1 MDGAEGNRAVRVDL
15 VVDRDLSMPLY
26 LQLATQI
33 EKAIQ
38 AGELPPGSRLENELD
53 LAGRLKLSRPTVRQG
68 IQELVDKGMLVRKRG
83 VGTQV
88 VQAPVNRQVALT
100 SLYDDLRGA
109 GKAPRTEIIEYRIGR
124 PDSEAVD
131 RLQLGP
137 GEQVLELL
145 RVRYADDEPL
155 AVMRNTLPERIA
167 PSRESLA
174 SNGLYA
180 SLREEGVV
188 SVLAHE
194 RIGATVADEEHAELL
209 DEEVGAALLTMERKS
224 FANDGR
230 VVEFGYHVYRA
241 SRYSFEVTLVD
252 S

>member
-1 MDGAEGNRAVRVDL
+1 
-15 VVDRDLSMPLY
+15 MPLY
-26 LQLATQI
+26 LQLASQI

-53 LAGRLKLSRPTVRQG
+53 LAGRLRLSRPTVRQG

-100 SLYDDLRGA
+100 SLYDDLRSA

-124 PDSEAVD
+124 PSSEAVD
-131 RLQLGP
+131 RLQLGS

-209 DEEVGAALLTMERKS
+209 DEEQGAALLTMERKS
-224 FANDGR
+224 FANDGS

>member
-1 MDGAEGNRAVRVDL
+1 MEGSEPNRAMTVDL

-38 AGELPPGSRLENELD
+38 AAELPPGSRLENELD
-53 LAGRLKLSRPTVRQG
+53 LASRLGLSRPTVRQG

-100 SLYDDLRGA
+100 SLYDDLRSA
-109 GKAPRTEIIEYRIGR
+109 GKAPRTEVVEYRIGR
-124 PDSEAVD
+124 PSPEAVD
-131 RLQLGP
+131 RLQLRA

-224 FANDGR
+224 FANDGG